1 MLKTPIGRLRAVGLS
16 EGVSFLLLLGVA
28 MPLKYMAGLPIFVK
42 VVGWVHG
49 GLFVLFCIALV
60 HAATK
65 HRWPLLRTGQL
76 LLASLIPFGTFLVD
90 GSLARED
97 ERSASSAASTKV

>member
-1 MLKTPIGRLRAVGLS
+1 MLKTPIGRLRLVGLS

-28 MPLKYMAGLPIFVK
+28 MPLKYIAGLPIFVK

-49 GLFVLFCIALV
+49 GLFVLFCVALV

-65 HRWPLLRTGQL
+65 RRWPLLRTGQL

-97 ERSASSAASTKV
+97 EDTRTKSARVGP

>member
-1 MLKTPIGRLRAVGLS
+1 MLKTPIGRLRVVGLS

-28 MPLKYMAGLPIFVK
+28 MPLKYFAGLPIFVK

-49 GLFVLFCIALV
+49 GLFVLFCVVLV
-60 HAATK
+60 HAAIRS
-65 HRWPLLRTGQL
+65 RWPLLRTGQM

-97 ERSASSAASTKV
+97 LRPTTPGRARR

>member
-1 MLKTPIGRLRAVGLS
+1 MVKTPIGRLRLVGLS

-28 MPLKYMAGLPIFVK
+28 MPLKYIAGLPIFVK

-49 GLFVLFCIALV
+49 GLFVLFCVALV

-65 HRWPLLRTGQL
+65 RRWPLLR
-76 LLASLIPFGTFLVD
+76 LANCCSRPWFRW
-90 GSLARED
+90 ARSWSTV
-97 ERSASSAASTKV
+97 RSRARTRSCEPLP

>member
-28 MPLKYMAGLPIFVK
+28 MPLKYIAGLPIFVK

-97 ERSASSAASTKV
+97 QRAADSAASAKV